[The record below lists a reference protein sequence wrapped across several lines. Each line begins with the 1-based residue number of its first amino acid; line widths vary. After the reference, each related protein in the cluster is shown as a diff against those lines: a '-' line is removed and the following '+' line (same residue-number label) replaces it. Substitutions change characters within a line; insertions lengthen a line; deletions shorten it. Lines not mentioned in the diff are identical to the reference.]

1 LSELTDAEIC
11 KELEPQ
17 GIINVKRFIS
27 RKTGQEVKLNTF
39 LITFNTPNI
48 PTSIRIGLYNVK
60 VNPYI
65 PNPVCCFKCQKFGH
79 GQGQCKGKI
88 ICFKCSEEGHDGY
101 TCENAHKCA
110 NCGESH
116 MASSKDCQFF
126 IKEKKIQTIKV
137 ERNISCPEARKFVS
151 VTNDSSAQKSY
162 PSVTK
167 PVFTSV
173 ETQTDITWLNK
184 ADKPTRLMVKN
195 TEKIVNSLKK
205 VTNSSQTTSSSRTTT
220 TSDSKSSTSSNSSSH
235 QNKKEQKPK
244 AQNRSLSQRQSK
256 AEKDPVQVHNRYGRL
271 DDAEEES
278 VLNLPPDDSPSP
290 MDESPSETRRSP
302 SISPKG
308 GRRKGSQRKKSF
320 SPIRHP

>member
-1 LSELTDAEIC
+1 
-11 KELEPQ
+11 
-17 GIINVKRFIS
+17 
-27 RKTGQEVKLNTF
+27 
-39 LITFNTPNI
+39 
-48 PTSIRIGLYNVK
+48 
-60 VNPYI
+60 
-65 PNPVCCFKCQKFGH
+65 
-79 GQGQCKGKI
+79 
-88 ICFKCSEEGHDGY
+88 
-101 TCENAHKCA
+101 
-110 NCGESH
+110 
-116 MASSKDCQFF
+116 MASSKYCQFF